1 MAWDGPESSSDAT
14 VEGCE
19 MLARHQGESRGL
31 VGSEAQLLG
40 RLMQG
45 EQAAYRELVSTYQGS
60 MRAVASA
67 IAGHRHVD
75 DVVQDAWLAVVRG
88 LNGFQGRSSLK
99 TWVLTITANK
109 AKGRYGRSRRDAVV
123 EADWDGGGFC
133 AATGQWLS
141 SPSGWHE
148 DTPEALLSES
158 ELRECIECALD
169 ELSELQS
176 GALVLRERVGL
187 ELEQVAELLGVSLC
201 NARVLLHRAR
211 IRVFA
216 AIDQYQ
222 ACGGY

>member
-1 MAWDGPESSSDAT
+1 
-14 VEGCE
+14 
-19 MLARHQGESRGL
+19 MLARQQGEGRELIGA
-31 VGSEAQLLG
+31 EAHLLG
-40 RLMQG
+40 RLMKG
-45 EQAAYRELVSTYQGS
+45 DQAAYSEMVNMYQGA

-75 DVVQDAWLAVVRG
+75 DVVQDAWLAIVRG

-109 AKGRYGRSRRDAVV
+109 AKGRYGRSRRDGMF
-123 EADWDGGGFC
+123 EGGLLDDCFC
-133 AATGQWLS
+133 AVTGQWVS
-141 SPSGWHE
+141 PPSGWHE
-148 DTPEALLSES
+148 DTPEALLSEH
-158 ELRECIECALD
+158 ELRECIERALE

-187 ELEQVAELLGVSLC
+187 ELEEVAQLLGVSLC

-216 AIDQYQ
+216 AIDKYQ